1 MKKFSKIAALSMALA
16 LTFGMTVCAADSTD
30 AYKEML
36 ATAQATAD
44 NTKAVDSSTGVAV
57 TLTKTAATVDD
68 IKAADTAV
76 ESPTS
81 ALSQTVAQ
89 AAGVADVAKVT
100 EVKLL
105 VMMDITPD
113 PAADGTEITV
123 TIPYQV
129 TSATGKSFVLMHQRG
144 DKWEFAASYDAENG
158 GFVFKGVVGKDFSNY
173 AVFEVTEDT
182 TPTPE
187 QTPQQPTQQ
196 PTQQT
201 ETPVSPKT
209 GGTVPV
215 AVFAAVILL
224 AGAAVC
230 AKKAQMNH

>member
-16 LTFGMTVCAADSTD
+16 LTLGMTVCANESPD
-30 AYKEML
+30 AYKELL

-44 NTKAVDSSTGVAV
+44 NTKAVDSSGKEVN
-57 TLTKTAATVDD
+57 LTKTAATVDD
-68 IKAADTAV
+68 IKKTDTDV
-76 ESPTS
+76 QSPTS
-81 ALSQTVAQ
+81 ALSQTVAS
-89 AAGVADVAKVT
+89 AAGADVAKVT

-113 PAADGTEITV
+113 PAASGVITV

-129 TSATGKSFVLMHQRG
+129 TPAAGKSFVLMHQRG
-144 DKWEFAASYDAENG
+144 TVWERAKGASYDAAKGE
-158 GFVFKGVVGKDFSNY
+158 FTFKGTVGVDFSNY

-187 QTPQQPTQQ
+187 QTQQPTQQ

-209 GGTVPV
+209 GETVPV